1 MKKIWFLAV
10 VIMLMAMVTSAQAE
24 VKAGSVS
31 VTPFFGGYIFES
43 NEEDIDDTW
52 TAGGRVGYNFTDH
65 LGVEA
70 TFNYIFTE
78 GNMNWKVMGDDIRIS
93 GLGVEALYHFF
104 PDGNIVPFVAVGLGG
119 MHYDFESKSGTTDK
133 LFADYGAGLKL
144 FLPEEVA
151 NVFFADDIALRF
163 DVRHVIPFDEDSP
176 HDRYNNLMYTAG
188 INFAFGGKGKK
199 CIDSDGDGVCDK
211 RDKCA
216 DTPAGCKVDENGC
229 SHNCPAPEVKT
240 EPVPVTPTAPAPA
253 PAPAPVKEKV
263 TITLNV
269 EFNNAK
275 AIVNEKYYEDIKRV
289 ADFMKQY
296 PTSTAVIEGHTDNVG
311 NDAYNKTLSEKRAN
325 SVRQY
330 IIDKFGIEASRLTAV
345 GYGKTRPIA
354 GNDTEEGRHK
364 NRRVEAVLES
374 VRIVK

>member
-1 MKKIWFLAV
+1 M
-10 VIMLMAMVTSAQAE
+10 S
-24 VKAGSVS
+24 
-31 VTPFFGGYIFES
+31 
-43 NEEDIDDTW
+43 DD
-52 TAGGRVGYNFTDH
+52 V
-65 LGVEA
+65 
-70 TFNYIFTE
+70 
-78 GNMNWKVMGDDIRIS
+78 RIG

-119 MHYDFESKSGTTDK
+119 MRYDFEGQSGTKDK
-133 LFADYGAGLKL
+133 FFVDYGAGLKL

-163 DVRHVIPFDEDSP
+163 DVRHVIPFDDDSP
-176 HDRYNNLMYTAG
+176 NDRYNNLMYTAG
-188 INFAFGGKGKK
+188 INFSFGGKGKK
-199 CIDSDGDGVCDK
+199 CIDSDNDGVCDK
-211 RDKCA
+211 DDKCA
-216 DTPAGCKVDENGC
+216 NTPAGCKVDKDGC
-229 SHNCPAPEVKT
+229 SHNCPEPEVKT
-240 EPVPVTPTAPAPA
+240 EPVPVPPAAPALAPA

-296 PTSTAVIEGHTDNVG
+296 PDSTAVIEGHTDNVG

-325 SVRQY
+325 SIRQY
-330 IIDKFGIEASRLTAV
+330 IIDKFGIEASRITAV

-364 NRRVEAVLES
+364 NRRVEAVLEAI
-374 VRIVK
+374 RIVK